1 MPQLSNHLFQKDTT
15 KKSSRPRAAYPNILL
30 QNKLNTNMME
40 LQASNSTLP
49 NNSNIVVK
57 ILMSLLVGRSNPASI
72 QVQQLGKTV

>member
-1 MPQLSNHLFQKDTT
+1 V
-15 KKSSRPRAAYPNILL
+15 ACPNILL

-57 ILMSLLVGRSNPASI
+57 ILMSLLVGRSNLASI